1 MADYNELIE
10 PLLGELGLEEK
21 VSLLSGQDFWSLPAI
36 PRIGLR
42 SLVMSDGPIGVRGTG
57 WAPEDPSIALPSPTA
72 LAAAWDPALARRAGQ
87 VLGQEARRKGV
98 HVLLG
103 PTVNLQRT
111 PLGGRH
117 FECYSEDPLL
127 SGEIG
132 VGFVTGVQEHGVAT
146 TVKHLVGNDFETDR
160 MTVDVRIS
168 ERALREVYLAPFE
181 RVVAAGGWGVMSAYN
196 GVNGLPM
203 AWNGPLQSGVLK
215 QEWGFDGVVVSDWR
229 AARDTVGAALG
240 GLDVAMPALENPWG
254 AKLVAA
260 VRAGEVPESEIDDK
274 VRRVLRLAARVGALD
289 SASPA
294 AARQAEP
301 ADPTGT
307 ARPADAAAD
316 LGEPKELAGTARPA
330 DAAADLGE
338 PKELAGTARL
348 ADPTMAGRPAEP
360 ADPAAG
366 TRPAELDGAAV
377 AHEIAARSFVLVRNH
392 DYALPLEASSLT
404 RVAVLGA
411 LAMDARVLGGG
422 SAQVTPP
429 HAISPLDGLG
439 RALSGVD
446 IGYAVGADPRPF
458 LPAARGPEWTGITLA
473 LTGDGLRHNVEL
485 ERAAVRW
492 IGGLPGNLAP
502 ESVGGLELSA
512 TFTPGEDGEHTFAVS
527 GFGSFDL
534 MVGDE
539 RLYVGS
545 LHPAGT
551 GRAELLL
558 SPREHRA
565 VVALAAGVPVYVMLK
580 QTIKPGLAHTVSA
593 TLGYRPP
600 GPDADGMIAEAVALA
615 AEADVAV
622 VVVGTTEQV
631 ESEGFDR
638 TSLSLPGRQ
647 DELVVRVAAAN
658 PRTIVV
664 VNAGSPVLLPWA
676 GDVAAILLTWFPG
689 QEAGA
694 ALADVLLGVCE
705 PGGRLPTTWP
715 KREQDC
721 PILDVTPHQ
730 GVVSYDEGVFIGYRA
745 WQRAGI
751 APRYAFGHG
760 YGYTTWHYEA
770 LAVSATEAVVTLTN
784 TGARAGREVV
794 QLYAGPTG
802 EEPFGAGPAGVALE
816 RPEQWLAGFANVAA
830 HPGET
835 VTVRIPLPERTFQ
848 VWDGGWHTVPGRYRM
863 TAAHALDEPRLVAH
877 LTI

>member
-1 MADYNELIE
+1 MADYDDLIE
-10 PLLGELGLEEK
+10 PLLGKLDLEEK
-21 VSLLSGQDFWSLPAI
+21 VSLLAGQDFWSLPAI

-72 LAAAWDPALARRAGQ
+72 LAAAWDPALARQAGR
-87 VLGQEARRKGV
+87 VLGQESRRKGV

-203 AWNGPLQSGVLK
+203 AANGPLQSGVLK
-215 QEWGFDGVVVSDWR
+215 QDWGFDGVVVSDWR

-240 GLDVAMPALENPWG
+240 GLDIAMPALENPWG

-260 VRAGEVPESEIDDK
+260 VRDGRVPESEIDDK
-274 VRRVLRLAARVGALD
+274 VRRVLRLAARVGVLD
-289 SASPA
+289 GATPA
-294 AARQAEP
+294 AAS
-301 ADPTGT
+301 
-307 ARPADAAAD
+307 RPAD
-316 LGEPKELAGTARPA
+316 
-330 DAAADLGE
+330 
-338 PKELAGTARL
+338 
-348 ADPTMAGRPAEP
+348 
-360 ADPAAG
+360 
-366 TRPAELDGAAV
+366 LDGAAV
-377 AHEIAARSFVLVRNH
+377 AHEIAARSMVLVRNH
-392 DYALPLEASSLT
+392 DYALPLEPSSLT
-404 RVAVLGA
+404 RIAVLGA

-429 HAISPLDGLG
+429 HAISPLDGLV

-446 IGYAVGADPRPF
+446 VGYAVGADPRPF
-458 LPAARGPEWTGITLA
+458 LPAARGPEWTDITLT
-473 LTGDGLRHNVEL
+473 LTGDEPGFTVGLDQ
-485 ERAAVRW
+485 AAARW
-492 IGGLPGNLAP
+492 IGDLPGRLAP
-502 ESVGGLELSA
+502 ESVTGLELTA

-534 MVGDE
+534 TVGDE

-545 LHPAGT
+545 LHPADT

-565 VVALAAGVPVYVMLK
+565 IVALAAGVPVRVVLK
-580 QTIKPGLAHTVSA
+580 QVIRPGLAHTVSA
-593 TLGYRPP
+593 MLGHRPP
-600 GPDADGMIAEAVALA
+600 GPDADGLITEAVALA
-615 AEADVAV
+615 AESDIAV

-638 TSLSLPGRQ
+638 TSLALPGRQ

-664 VNAGSPVLLPWA
+664 VNAGSPVLMPWA
-676 GDVAAILLTWFPG
+676 DDVAAVLLTWFPG

-694 ALADVLLGVCE
+694 ALADVLLGVLE

-715 KREQDC
+715 RREQDC
-721 PILDVTPHQ
+721 PILGITPQ
-730 GVVSYDEGVFIGYRA
+730 DGVVAYDEGVFVGYRA
-745 WQRAGI
+745 WQRAGT
-751 APRYAFGHG
+751 APLYAFGHG
-760 YGYTTWHYEA
+760 CGYTTWHYET
-770 LAVSATEAVVTLTN
+770 LAVSGTEAVVTLTN
-784 TGARAGREVV
+784 TGARTGREVV

-802 EEPFGAGPAGVALE
+802 EPPFGAGPAGVVVE
-816 RPEQWLAGFANVAA
+816 RPERWLVGFANVEA

-848 VWDGGWHTVPGRYRM
+848 IWDDGWHTVAGNYEM

-877 LTI
+877 LTL